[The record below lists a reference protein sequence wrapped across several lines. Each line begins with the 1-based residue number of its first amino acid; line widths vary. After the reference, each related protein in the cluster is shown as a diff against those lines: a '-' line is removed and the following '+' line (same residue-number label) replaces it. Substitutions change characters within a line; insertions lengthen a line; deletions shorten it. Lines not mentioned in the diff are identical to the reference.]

1 MRMIIFALLLAISY
15 AQTAYKYESHL
26 TNQRCVSNDYWTG
39 RADTLDECALR
50 CGAGIGLQ
58 FQRTNDNNK
67 DLTSQVPLKYMTW
80 VPRGDKNCACQP
92 ECVIGG
98 EDSRVDVWH
107 NVATPGPT
115 AEPTKNPTVSPT
127 MSPLVPTMNPTAGP
141 TKNPTVSPTK
151 GPTANPTESPIRILD
166 TRCGPNNANGEPLSY
181 ANTCAECPNTPD
193 ECNGDHCHM
202 WTFSTNHVNRGG
214 SALITEPASQ
224 CQPKCCTGAEADC
237 DRYPWDVR
245 RLIKIFCDDHDRND
259 GRPANKQTE
268 EFRYAGA
275 LRRVRNAKRNGFRFS
290 QQCPRAVEPCNIWN
304 AMHEDLKAGY
314 SKENWNKASRH
325 LDNLKRWYDEE
336 DRGEIALNCDSASNT
351 EKRVECPKRNGMH
364 QWNTK
369 WN

>member
-15 AQTAYKYESHL
+15 AQTVSGANYRYEVYEVHR
-26 TNQRCVSNDYWTG
+26 RCEGDAWWTG
-39 RADTLDECALR
+39 RAESLEICAER
-50 CGAGIGLQ
+50 CGGRDPPALFMTYVFG
-58 FQRTNDNNK
+58 R
-67 DLTSQVPLKYMTW
+67 DL
-80 VPRGDKNCACQP
+80 NCACQN
-92 ECVIGG
+92 ECDLKPGTYDILSLWSMTIT
-98 EDSRVDVWH
+98 D
-107 NVATPGPT
+107 GPT
-115 AEPTKNPTVSPT
+115 AGPTKNPTMSPT
-127 MSPLVPTMNPTAGP
+127 MNPISPTMNPTAGP
-141 TKNPTVSPTK
+141 TKNPSMSPTK

-166 TRCGPNNANGEPLSY
+166 TRCGKDDNGEPLSY
-181 ANTCAECPNTPD
+181 ADTCAECPNNPD
-193 ECNGDHCHM
+193 GCNGDHCHM
-202 WTFSTNHVNRGG
+202 WTFSTTHVSRGG
-214 SALITEPASQ
+214 STLITEPASQ

-245 RLIKIFCDDHDRND
+245 KLIKIFCDDHDRND
-259 GRPANKQTE
+259 GRPAEKQTE
-268 EFRYAGA
+268 AHRYAGA
-275 LRRVRNAKRNGFRFS
+275 LRRVRNAKTKGFRFS

-314 SKENWNKASRH
+314 SKLNWNNARKH